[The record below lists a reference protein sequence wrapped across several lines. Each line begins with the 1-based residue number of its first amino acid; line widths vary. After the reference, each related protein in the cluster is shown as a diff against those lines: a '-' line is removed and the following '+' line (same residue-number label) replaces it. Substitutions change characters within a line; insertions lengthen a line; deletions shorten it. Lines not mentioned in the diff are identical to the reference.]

1 MCNRTFAA
9 CFIAFVL
16 IVWMFEPVEADARA
30 GFRIGA
36 PFAFKG
42 GVHGFRGAWR
52 FRNAYRYGLLR
63 YGAGYGVIASGGV
76 AAADTPVTYVQVN
89 NQVPRD
95 GFDRPPQ
102 RVCRSETHTVPSES
116 GGTRDITV
124 TRCFKE

>member
-16 IVWMFEPVEADARA
+16 IAWMFKPVEADARA
-30 GFRIGA
+30 GLRIGA

-42 GVHGFRGAWR
+42 GTHGFRGAWR
-52 FRNAYRYGLLR
+52 FRDVQRYGLLR
-63 YGAGYGVIASGGV
+63 YGVIASGGV
-76 AAADTPVTYVQVN
+76 AAADAPVTLVQVN

-95 GFDRPPQ
+95 GFDRPLQ